1 MQVGRRRSEAC
12 CTADFAE
19 VETSFNVVT
28 LRLQCKKWNQQ
39 QGGTLSF
46 KNEAQQL
53 GGVITIITHWDT
65 VDVTNATYLYV
76 LHRTT
81 NAYYTV
87 CKRTLYV
94 GRSLNINAN
103 TRVVLV
109 SNISFQHRYGN
120 CLLRRN
126 MDVTTDLV

>member
-39 QGGTLSF
+39 EGGTLSI

-53 GGVITIITHWDT
+53 GGVLRIITHWDT
-65 VDVTNATYLYV
+65 VVVTNATYLCV
-76 LHRTT
+76 LHRDTT
-81 NAYYTV
+81 AYYTGG
-87 CKRTLYV
+87 KRPV
-94 GRSLNINAN
+94 
-103 TRVVLV
+103 
-109 SNISFQHRYGN
+109 
-120 CLLRRN
+120 
-126 MDVTTDLV
+126 